1 MTQKVKELI
10 GTTSFPIYS
19 YDPETIIRITNDS
32 IQEWNNHKKKWKNIN
47 SIPTNVLLSD
57 AEIIYPDD
65 YQKHQQT
72 MNKIKNTNTQ
82 ELDRQELIELIQ
94 ECNNILPLIQ
104 LPTEITTETITKFID
119 KITLFKN
126 DP

>member
-10 GTTSFPIYS
+10 GITNFPIYS

-72 MNKIKNTNTQ
+72 INKIKNTNTQ

-104 LPTEITTETITKFID
+104 LPTETTTETITKFID